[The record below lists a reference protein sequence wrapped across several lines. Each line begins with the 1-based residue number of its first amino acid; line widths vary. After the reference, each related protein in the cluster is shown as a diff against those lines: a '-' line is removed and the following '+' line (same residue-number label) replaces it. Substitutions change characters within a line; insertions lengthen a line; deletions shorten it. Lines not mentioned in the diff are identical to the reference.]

1 MIVNYNPDHIVPQ
14 HLLQNP
20 SYAHLINEIKFPLS
34 KALIDR
40 CLSKFKYVKSITWYN
55 YNRLHVVHLMKY
67 SPKIFRFIPRKFNLV
82 KIIYLANSSITIDNQ
97 LSKLDQ
103 YLSDLY
109 TPKMKIEHLLSIRIH
124 RDLILNV
131 NETDI
136 KEILIE
142 KLIFLETNIIE
153 IQNYINDNSDN
164 RKQ

>member
-1 MIVNYNPDHIVPQ
+1 
-14 HLLQNP
+14 
-20 SYAHLINEIKFPLS
+20 
-34 KALIDR
+34 
-40 CLSKFKYVKSITWYN
+40 
-55 YNRLHVVHLMKY
+55 KY